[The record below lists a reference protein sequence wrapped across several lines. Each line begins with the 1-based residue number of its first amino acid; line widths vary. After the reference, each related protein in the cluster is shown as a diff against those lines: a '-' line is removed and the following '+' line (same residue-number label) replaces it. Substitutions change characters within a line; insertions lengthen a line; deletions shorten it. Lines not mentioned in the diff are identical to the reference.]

1 MEQLVNTLGFLL
13 PLDVLNKSEHT
24 CLLVILGKHF
34 TDKGIHVE
42 TGQGD
47 KLPAVT
53 HRSKVWYKVF
63 EIIFTH
69 LLCIPVEARRE
80 VI

>member
-42 TGQGD
+42 T
-47 KLPAVT
+47 
-53 HRSKVWYKVF
+53 S
-63 EIIFTH
+63 
-69 LLCIPVEARRE
+69 
-80 VI
+80 